1 MLHIHKKKKKEE
13 EEEIKPE
20 AGAEMLNMINRL
32 GGSPGP
38 QSPSF
43 RTYSVETLFRLTSY
57 ILAEIV

>member
-1 MLHIHKKKKKEE
+1 MVHTHTHTQKKR
-13 EEEIKPE
+13 EEEIQPG
-20 AGAEMLNMINRL
+20 AGAEMLNMANRP

-43 RTYSVETLFRLTSY
+43 RTSSVEILFRLMSY